1 MALRAP
7 HRLPGIRFEFQP
19 PPPTDVLPR
28 MDVAVFVGFAA
39 SGPLHM
45 PVAVE
50 DVTQFTT
57 IFGGDVPLAWDAQ
70 RSEQVYAYLAPAVR
84 AFFRNGGRRCWVVRV
99 AGDEAEYNYF
109 PVPGLALVDADGA
122 ITPAFA
128 RARSQGSWSDG
139 LRVGTSL
146 SSDPVFIN
154 LLSPSKGDL
163 IVDLA
168 LESPN
173 DISVGNLLRLTFSD
187 GEYVLMFAVTS
198 VQPVDPKSISSP
210 LNAVALHSIASSPL
224 DVLSSR
230 STVQVTAR
238 IALWFKASPPS
249 SPLPSPKQAVMFTY
263 GAPGPPVTASN

>member
-1 MALRAP
+1 MVARTSR
-7 HRLPGIRFEFQP
+7 RLPGFRFEVQSP
-19 PPPTDVLPR
+19 QLAEALPR

-39 SGPLHM
+39 SGPLAT
-45 PVAVE
+45 PVALE
-50 DVTQFTT
+50 DAAQFAA
-57 IFGGDVPLAWDAQ
+57 IFGEDAPLVWDQ
-70 RSEQVYAYLAPAVR
+70 ERGQQVYAYLAPAVR

-163 IVDLA
+163 
-168 LESPN
+168 
-173 DISVGNLLRLTFSD
+173 
-187 GEYVLMFAVTS
+187 
-198 VQPVDPKSISSP
+198 
-210 LNAVALHSIASSPL
+210 
-224 DVLSSR
+224 
-230 STVQVTAR
+230 
-238 IALWFKASPPS
+238 
-249 SPLPSPKQAVMFTY
+249 
-263 GAPGPPVTASN
+263 